1 MKDSFKQLQ
10 EERKR
15 DIDETADFI
24 KQVITQ
30 GKQETQGEIQKV
42 SIDIDRLRRDM
53 QEKASCNEVAETIA
67 RLATLIESKVDLR
80 EVQTALNECQSD
92 IKEQLIEFR
101 HAVTNDQRQ
110 AEADLRKMVERKA
123 GI

>member
-24 KQVITQ
+24 KQVISQ

-101 HAVTNDQRQ
+101 HAVTNEQRQ
-110 AEADLRKMVERKA
+110 AEADLKKMVERKA

>member
-24 KQVITQ
+24 KQVISQ

-92 IKEQLIEFR
+92 IKE
-101 HAVTNDQRQ
+101 
-110 AEADLRKMVERKA
+110 
-123 GI
+123 

>member
-24 KQVITQ
+24 KQVISQ

-80 EVQTALNECQSD
+80 EVQTALNECQGD

-101 HAVTNDQRQ
+101 HAVTNEQRQ

>member
-24 KQVITQ
+24 KQVISQ

-101 HAVTNDQRQ
+101 HAVTNEQRQ

>member
-1 MKDSFKQLQ
+1 
-10 EERKR
+10 
-15 DIDETADFI
+15 
-24 KQVITQ
+24 VISQ

-80 EVQTALNECQSD
+80 EVQTALNEC
-92 IKEQLIEFR
+92 
-101 HAVTNDQRQ
+101 
-110 AEADLRKMVERKA
+110 
-123 GI
+123 

>member
-1 MKDSFKQLQ
+1 
-10 EERKR
+10 
-15 DIDETADFI
+15 
-24 KQVITQ
+24 
-30 GKQETQGEIQKV
+30 
-42 SIDIDRLRRDM
+42 M

-101 HAVTNDQRQ
+101 HAVTNEQRQ
-110 AEADLRKMVERKA
+110 AEVDLRKMVERKA
-123 GI
+123 GIQEV

>member
-80 EVQTALNECQSD
+80 EVQTALNEC
-92 IKEQLIEFR
+92 
-101 HAVTNDQRQ
+101 
-110 AEADLRKMVERKA
+110 
-123 GI
+123 

>member
-1 MKDSFKQLQ
+1 MIS
-10 EERKR
+10 
-15 DIDETADFI
+15 
-24 KQVITQ
+24 Q

-80 EVQTALNECQSD
+80 EV
-92 IKEQLIEFR
+92 
-101 HAVTNDQRQ
+101 
-110 AEADLRKMVERKA
+110 
-123 GI
+123 